1 MSAEIVVQNPE
12 YTHIKGQSNLNFIQ
26 IDVDIRK
33 VMKTSL
39 SRGAITRSDTQ
50 NLYFQKDGVRVG
62 VATKIRMSNLYRLY
76 FFIEIEAV
84 IRTDGRT
91 HGLSQIESTSDQ

>member
-1 MSAEIVVQNPE
+1 
-12 YTHIKGQSNLNFIQ
+12 
-26 IDVDIRK
+26 
-33 VMKTSL
+33 
-39 SRGAITRSDTQ
+39 
-50 NLYFQKDGVRVG
+50 VG

-91 HGLSQIESTSDQ
+91 DGLSQIESTSDQ